1 MSAVCAVCGSN
12 CGSSYF
18 VTANGEPLC
27 KLHLSSIQCHMCQSV
42 REIISGPTIPV
53 CKNCSGSAIVDNHE
67 ASIVAQPVL
76 DWLSF
81 ELGPHRLNEVELEV
95 KSINDDLQLPYDL
108 GHAALT
114 QYGNQ
119 GSAKISLASHQHA
132 SMLASTLAHE
142 YGHVILTFNP
152 SDFSFYGDFN
162 RDQFVDEGACE
173 VIKALWLEHSNTKDS
188 KHLRKIMESNITPV
202 YGDGFRMM
210 WQEYQKIGSLK
221 GFIDYVVNGGG
232 AALQPVP
239 VLLPSTPLAPAT
251 PSPAN
256 IPVDQHRPT
265 IRVVPPTVSNPHI
278 PISRAPDVQRP
289 TIRVQ
294 PTTPSITPLPCPESS
309 LQVQAPTYLRTFL
322 LQKLRVPQI
331 R

>member
-1 MSAVCAVCGSN
+1 MSAVCAICGSN

-188 KHLRKIMESNITPV
+188 KHLRKIMESNITPI

-210 WQEYQKIGSLK
+210 WQEYQKVGSLK
-221 GFIDYVVNGGG
+221 GFIEHVVTGG
-232 AALQPVP
+232 ADIHKNLLSNAPVVKTIRPDIP
-239 VLLPSTPLAPAT
+239 VLNTSPLSVP
-251 PSPAN
+251 
-256 IPVDQHRPT
+256 IDRHRPT
-265 IRVVPPTVSNPHI
+265 IHIIQSENNSIKDSSSESNTNKRPTIQINPDSLNSSTIADAKKPVRPTILVVPPKK
-278 PISRAPDVQRP
+278 
-289 TIRVQ
+289 
-294 PTTPSITPLPCPESS
+294 SI
-309 LQVQAPTYLRTFL
+309 
-322 LQKLRVPQI
+322 
-331 R
+331 

>member
-53 CKNCSGSAIVDNHE
+53 CKNCSGSAIVDSHE

-210 WQEYQKIGSLK
+210 WQEYQKVGSLK
-221 GFIDYVVNGGG
+221 GFIDHVVTGG
-232 AALQPVP
+232 AVAHKNLIKNAPVAKSIRP
-239 VLLPSTPLAPAT
+239 DISVPNTSPLSVP
-251 PSPAN
+251 
-256 IPVDQHRPT
+256 IERHRPT
-265 IRVVPPTVSNPHI
+265 IHIIQSGDNSIRDSSLEINANKRPTIQINPDSSNTSKLADAKKPVRPTILVVPPKK
-278 PISRAPDVQRP
+278 
-289 TIRVQ
+289 
-294 PTTPSITPLPCPESS
+294 SI
-309 LQVQAPTYLRTFL
+309 
-322 LQKLRVPQI
+322 
-331 R
+331 

>member
-1 MSAVCAVCGSN
+1 MSAVCAICGSN

-188 KHLRKIMESNITPV
+188 KHLRKIMESNITPI

-210 WQEYQKIGSLK
+210 WQEYQKVGSLK
-221 GFIDYVVNGGG
+221 GFIEHVVTGG
-232 AALQPVP
+232 ADIHKNLLSNAPVVKTIRPDIP
-239 VLLPSTPLAPAT
+239 VLNASPLSVP
-251 PSPAN
+251 
-256 IPVDQHRPT
+256 IDRHRPT
-265 IRVVPPTVSNPHI
+265 IHIIQSENNSIKDSSSESNTNKRPTIQINPDSLNSSTIADAKKPVRPTILVVPPKK
-278 PISRAPDVQRP
+278 
-289 TIRVQ
+289 
-294 PTTPSITPLPCPESS
+294 SI
-309 LQVQAPTYLRTFL
+309 
-322 LQKLRVPQI
+322 
-331 R
+331 

>member
-188 KHLRKIMESNITPV
+188 KHLRKIMESNITPI

-210 WQEYQKIGSLK
+210 WQEYQKVGSLK
-221 GFIDYVVNGGG
+221 GFIEHVVTGG
-232 AALQPVP
+232 ADIHKNLLSDAPVVKTIRPDIP
-239 VLLPSTPLAPAT
+239 VLNTSPLSVP
-251 PSPAN
+251 
-256 IPVDQHRPT
+256 IDRHRPT
-265 IRVVPPTVSNPHI
+265 IHIIQSVNNSIRDSSSESNANKRPTIQINPDSLNSSTIADAKKPVRPTILVVPPKKSV
-278 PISRAPDVQRP
+278 
-289 TIRVQ
+289 
-294 PTTPSITPLPCPESS
+294 
-309 LQVQAPTYLRTFL
+309 
-322 LQKLRVPQI
+322 
-331 R
+331 

>member
-18 VTANGEPLC
+18 VTANSEPLC

-42 REIISGPTIPV
+42 RDIIYGPTIPV
-53 CKNCSGSAIVDNHE
+53 CTNCSGSAIVDNHE

-76 DWLSF
+76 DWLSI

-119 GSAKISLASHQHA
+119 GSARISLASHQHA

-162 RDQFVDEGACE
+162 RDQFVEEGACE

-188 KHLRKIMESNITPV
+188 KHLRKIMESNITPI

-210 WQEYQKIGSLK
+210 WQEYQKVGSLK
-221 GFIDYVVNGGG
+221 GFIEHVVTGG
-232 AALQPVP
+232 ADIYKNLLRNASVVRTIRPDIPVP
-239 VLLPSTPLAPAT
+239 NASPLSVP
-251 PSPAN
+251 
-256 IPVDQHRPT
+256 IDRHRPT
-265 IRVVPPTVSNPHI
+265 IHIIQSQNNSIRDSSSESNENKRPTIQINPESLNSSTLADAKKPVRPTIMVVPPKK
-278 PISRAPDVQRP
+278 
-289 TIRVQ
+289 
-294 PTTPSITPLPCPESS
+294 SI
-309 LQVQAPTYLRTFL
+309 
-322 LQKLRVPQI
+322 
-331 R
+331 

>member
-1 MSAVCAVCGSN
+1 MPALCAVCGSN

-53 CKNCSGSAIVDNHE
+53 CKNCSGSAIVDSHE

-173 VIKALWLEHSNTKDS
+173 VIKALWLEHSNTKES

-210 WQEYQKIGSLK
+210 WQEYQKVGSLK
-221 GFIDYVVNGGG
+221 GFIDHVVTGG
-232 AALQPVP
+232 ADIHKNLIRNAPVAKTIRP
-239 VLLPSTPLAPAT
+239 DISVPNTSPLSVP
-251 PSPAN
+251 
-256 IPVDQHRPT
+256 IDRHRPT
-265 IRVVPPTVSNPHI
+265 IHIVQSEDNSVRDSSSEINANKRPTIQINPDSSNSSKLAAAKKSVRPTILVVPPKK
-278 PISRAPDVQRP
+278 
-289 TIRVQ
+289 
-294 PTTPSITPLPCPESS
+294 SI
-309 LQVQAPTYLRTFL
+309 
-322 LQKLRVPQI
+322 
-331 R
+331 

>member
-53 CKNCSGSAIVDNHE
+53 CKNCSGSAIVDSHE

-210 WQEYQKIGSLK
+210 WQEYQKVGSLK
-221 GFIDYVVNGGG
+221 GFIDHVVTGG
-232 AALQPVP
+232 AVAHKNLIKNAPVAKSIRP
-239 VLLPSTPLAPAT
+239 DISVPNTSPLSVP
-251 PSPAN
+251 
-256 IPVDQHRPT
+256 IERHRPT
-265 IRVVPPTVSNPHI
+265 IHIIQSGDNSIRDSSLEINANKRPTIQINPDSSKTPKLTDAKKPVRPTILVVPPKKS
-278 PISRAPDVQRP
+278 
-289 TIRVQ
+289 
-294 PTTPSITPLPCPESS
+294 
-309 LQVQAPTYLRTFL
+309 
-322 LQKLRVPQI
+322 K
-331 R
+331 

>member
-1 MSAVCAVCGSN
+1 MLAVCAVCGSN

-18 VTANGEPLC
+18 VTSNGEPLC

-42 REIISGPTIPV
+42 REIVSGPTIPV
-53 CKNCSGSAIVDNHE
+53 CKNCSGSAIVDSHE

-210 WQEYQKIGSLK
+210 WQEYQKVGSLK
-221 GFIDYVVNGGG
+221 EFIDHVVTGG
-232 AALQPVP
+232 AVVHKNLIKNAPVAKTIRP
-239 VLLPSTPLAPAT
+239 DISVPNTSPLSVP
-251 PSPAN
+251 
-256 IPVDQHRPT
+256 IDRHRPT
-265 IRVVPPTVSNPHI
+265 IHIIQSGDNSIRDSSSEINANKRPTIQINPDSSNTSKLADAKKPVRPTILVVPPKK
-278 PISRAPDVQRP
+278 
-289 TIRVQ
+289 
-294 PTTPSITPLPCPESS
+294 SI
-309 LQVQAPTYLRTFL
+309 
-322 LQKLRVPQI
+322 
-331 R
+331 

>member
-27 KLHLSSIQCHMCQSV
+27 ELHLSSIQCHMCQSV

-188 KHLRKIMESNITPV
+188 KHLRKIMESNITPI

-210 WQEYQKIGSLK
+210 WQEYQKVGSLK
-221 GFIDYVVNGGG
+221 GFIEHVVTGG
-232 AALQPVP
+232 ADIHKNLLSDVP
-239 VLLPSTPLAPAT
+239 VVKTIRPD
-251 PSPAN
+251 
-256 IPVDQHRPT
+256 IPVLNTSPLSVPIDRHRPT
-265 IRVVPPTVSNPHI
+265 IHIIQSESNSIRDSSSESNANKRPTIQINPDSLNSSTIADAKKPVRPTILVVPPKK
-278 PISRAPDVQRP
+278 
-289 TIRVQ
+289 
-294 PTTPSITPLPCPESS
+294 SI
-309 LQVQAPTYLRTFL
+309 
-322 LQKLRVPQI
+322 
-331 R
+331 

>member
-1 MSAVCAVCGSN
+1 
-12 CGSSYF
+12 
-18 VTANGEPLC
+18 
-27 KLHLSSIQCHMCQSV
+27 MCQSV

-188 KHLRKIMESNITPV
+188 KHLRKIMESNITPI

-210 WQEYQKIGSLK
+210 WQEYQKVGSLK
-221 GFIDYVVNGGG
+221 GFIEHVVTGG
-232 AALQPVP
+232 ADIHKNLLSNAPVVKTIRPDIP
-239 VLLPSTPLAPAT
+239 VLNASPLSVP
-251 PSPAN
+251 
-256 IPVDQHRPT
+256 IDRHRPT
-265 IRVVPPTVSNPHI
+265 IHIIQSENNSIKDSSSESNTNKRPTIQINPDSLNSSTIADAKKPVRPTILVVPPKK
-278 PISRAPDVQRP
+278 
-289 TIRVQ
+289 
-294 PTTPSITPLPCPESS
+294 SI
-309 LQVQAPTYLRTFL
+309 
-322 LQKLRVPQI
+322 
-331 R
+331 

>member
-1 MSAVCAVCGSN
+1 
-12 CGSSYF
+12 
-18 VTANGEPLC
+18 
-27 KLHLSSIQCHMCQSV
+27 MCQSV

-188 KHLRKIMESNITPV
+188 KHLRKIMESNITPI

-210 WQEYQKIGSLK
+210 WQEYQKVGSLK
-221 GFIDYVVNGGG
+221 GFIEHVVTGG
-232 AALQPVP
+232 ADIHKNLLSDAPVVKTIRPDIP
-239 VLLPSTPLAPAT
+239 VLNTSPLSVP
-251 PSPAN
+251 
-256 IPVDQHRPT
+256 IDRHRPT
-265 IRVVPPTVSNPHI
+265 IHIIQSVNNSIRDSSSESNANKRPTIQINPDSLNSSTIADAKKPVRPTILVVPPKKSV
-278 PISRAPDVQRP
+278 
-289 TIRVQ
+289 
-294 PTTPSITPLPCPESS
+294 
-309 LQVQAPTYLRTFL
+309 
-322 LQKLRVPQI
+322 
-331 R
+331 